1 MPKSTVGFDVTILC
15 DIVIV
20 LYEKEIKNYRKW
32 WMSFDVSYYWMRVKL
47 VLYMYNPF
55 NVEKN

>member
-47 VLYMYNPF
+47 VLY
-55 NVEKN
+55 V